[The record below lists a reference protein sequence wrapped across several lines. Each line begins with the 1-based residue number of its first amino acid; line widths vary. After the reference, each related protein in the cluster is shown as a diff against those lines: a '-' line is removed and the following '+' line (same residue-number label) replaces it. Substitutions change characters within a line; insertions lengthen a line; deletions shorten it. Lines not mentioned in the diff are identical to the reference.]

1 MSLMLPST
9 SAGLQTMLVCST
21 TDTWM
26 HRTVSPS
33 QQCVLIGHCCT
44 QYPAL
49 VETLKHQC
57 HLVFL
62 HQSNPCTMI
71 RITPRKVAGEGGR
84 KEQSA
89 PLHSNLDLVSRIDN
103 LTHLSP

>member
-21 TDTWM
+21 TDTWT
-26 HRTVSPS
+26 HRTVSPGH
-33 QQCVLIGHCCT
+33 QCVLIGHCCT

-57 HLVFL
+57 HLKWNQGQNGTKTNVLPDLDPKTNILL
-62 HQSNPCTMI
+62 HQDT
-71 RITPRKVAGEGGR
+71 TK
-84 KEQSA
+84 
-89 PLHSNLDLVSRIDN
+89 
-103 LTHLSP
+103 

>member
-21 TDTWM
+21 TDTWT
-26 HRTVSPS
+26 HRTVSPG

-49 VETLKHQC
+49 VEPLKHQC
-57 HLVFL
+57 HLKWNQRQNGTKTNVL
-62 HQSNPCTMI
+62 PEW
-71 RITPRKVAGEGGR
+71 TPR
-84 KEQSA
+84 
-89 PLHSNLDLVSRIDN
+89 PIY
-103 LTHLSP
+103 